1 MRADY
6 RGGLLDFKFTLTCT
20 LAAITWETEMALDDR
35 VPEYLEERRAPRGS
49 SSVPLAQSFAGRRVA
64 ITGGTAGLG
73 LALVRELLSRG
84 ADVAFI
90 ARKPDGVVR
99 VTQESGRPHG
109 VIGDVSNKEDIHRIA
124 LQVLGALGGLDV
136 LINNASDLG
145 PTPLQL
151 LADTECEDFERALM
165 TNVMGPFRLTK
176 ALLGSLAAAAREK
189 GSAVVLN
196 VSSDAAVTPY
206 ARWGAYGASK
216 AALHHLTR
224 IWDQELGS
232 SGIRF
237 ISLDPGDMD
246 TAMHATAV
254 PDADTSSLKRPDVA
268 AREVADVIEAAL
280 PGNSSEAEVIR
291 LAEGA

>member
-1 MRADY
+1 MLY
-6 RGGLLDFKFTLTCT
+6 K
-20 LAAITWETEMALDDR
+20 ETVMTFDDR
-35 VPEYLEERRAPRGS
+35 LVAHLEPRRT
-49 SSVPLAQSFAGRRVA
+49 SVPGSPASPSQPLAGRRVA

-73 LALVRELLSRG
+73 LALVRELLGRG
-84 ADVAFI
+84 ADVAFV

-109 VIGDVSNKEDIHRIA
+109 VIGDVSSKEDIHRIA
-124 LQVLGALGGLDV
+124 LQILGALGGLDV

-165 TNVMGPFRLTK
+165 TNLMGPFRLTR

-189 GSAVVLN
+189 GGAVVLN

-206 ARWGAYGASK
+206 AHWGAYGASK

-224 IWDQELGS
+224 IWEEELTGS
-232 SGIRF
+232 NIRF

-246 TAMHATAV
+246 TAMHAAAI
-254 PDADTSSLKRPDVA
+254 PDADISSLKRPEVA
-268 AREVADVIEAAL
+268 AREVADVIAAAL
-280 PGNSSEAEVIR
+280 PASSSEIGAAR